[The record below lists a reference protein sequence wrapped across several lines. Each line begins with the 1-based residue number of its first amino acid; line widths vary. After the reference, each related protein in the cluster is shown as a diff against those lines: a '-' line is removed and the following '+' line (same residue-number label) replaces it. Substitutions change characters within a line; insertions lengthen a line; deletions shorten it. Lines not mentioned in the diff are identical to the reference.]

1 MFVRQTFEKNNGE
14 REIMLKEILPVSQ
27 GLWRVLGV
35 IFIVIGICYFGFYFK
50 SIYLE
55 IREEIREINSTG
67 IQKIFS
73 IVILCIQLIFI
84 NYYSIA
90 LIVFIVGPIILGVF
104 LLKY

>member
-1 MFVRQTFEKNNGE
+1 MK
-14 REIMLKEILPVSQ
+14 KEILPVSQ
-27 GLWRVLGV
+27 GLCRVLGV
-35 IFIVIGICYFGFYFK
+35 IFIVIGVCYFGFYFK

-73 IVILCIQLIFI
+73 IVISYIQLIFI

-90 LIVFIVGPIILGVF
+90 LIVFTVGPIILGVF